1 MNIKSENQLSF
12 KESFDDEN
20 ELVKYGQ
27 SIINFNKNY
36 SEISILKET
45 NLNSQDKNILLF
57 LLFDGHNGPE
67 VSKYLSVHFSQFLTE
82 NINFI
87 NTNYEKA
94 LEETFINIDDSL
106 RSSEAQLELS
116 KYSIKKDEKNNFN
129 KNEIFYDFLE
139 LFEPRNLEGVNIA
152 EFCGSSGIV
161 ILITDK
167 KVFVA
172 NIGNSKCVPI
182 NNKNEIMKEKI
193 NREHMV
199 NDEYE
204 IKRLKDKFGYSINDI
219 LNANTNDKMK
229 DKIKDNFI
237 NNLPLATTRGFGDL
251 QYKESKI
258 MNFGCQYIS
267 NKPDIIEISI
277 EELKYLIIGNYGC
290 FNDNDND
297 ISLEKYFL
305 DKYNKNKEQ
314 KLSQII
320 EDFFE
325 EKNSMKK
332 GNNIIDNNINNLA
345 SFIIEFKNDNHIN
358 IANNNNFFDEPKE
371 DIQDK
376 EESTN
381 KKNQSEDEED
391 NL

>member
-1 MNIKSENQLSF
+1 MNIKSENQLLF

-20 ELVKYGQ
+20 DLVKYGQ
-27 SIINFNKNY
+27 SNINFNKNY

-45 NLNSQDKNILLF
+45 NLNSQDKNLLLF
-57 LLFDGHNGPE
+57 GLFDGHNGPE
-67 VSKYLSVHFSQFLTE
+67 VSKYLSLHFSQFLTE

-87 NTNYEKA
+87 NANYEKA

-116 KYSIKKDEKNNFN
+116 KYNIKKDVENNLN
-129 KNEIFYDFLE
+129 NNEVFYDFLE
-139 LFEPRNLEGVNIA
+139 LFEPRNLEGINIA

-167 KVFVA
+167 KVFIV

-182 NNKNEIMKEKI
+182 NDKNEIIKEKI
-193 NREHMV
+193 NREHMI

-204 IKRLKDKFGYSINDI
+204 IKRLKEKFGYNINDN
-219 LNANTNDKMK
+219 LNINTYDTKK

-237 NNLPLATTRGFGDL
+237 NNLPLITTRGFGDL
-251 QYKESKI
+251 QFKENKI
-258 MNFGCQYIS
+258 INLGNQYIS
-267 NKPDIIEISI
+267 NNPDIIEIPI

-290 FNDNDND
+290 FSDNDND

-305 DKYNKNKEQ
+305 DKYSINKEQ
-314 KLSQII
+314 KLSQIM
-320 EDFFE
+320 EGFLE
-325 EKNSMKK
+325 EKKSMKK
-332 GNNIIDNNINNLA
+332 DNNLA
-345 SFIIEFKNDNHIN
+345 GIIIEFKNDNHIN
-358 IANNNNFFDEPKE
+358 ITNNNNFFFDDNKG
-371 DIQDK
+371 DIHDK
-376 EESTN
+376 KDSPN
-381 KKNQSEDEED
+381 KRNQSEDEED